1 MITAQGRGINCN
13 LSMPDDHKSL
23 SFPVRLV
30 VAIIGIAFCGL
41 MIRTAARM
49 GSARLL
55 ERYAVMTNSIA
66 AANQSTITAPSD
78 ADAQLTRATLL
89 NNSRLTAEARDAQ
102 EHAVR
107 LRPAD
112 YSLWLGL
119 GVLRD
124 DAGDTD
130 AALAAFNEAVRFAPY
145 YAQTH
150 WQRGNLLLRLGRYD
164 EAFADLR
171 SAANS
176 NRSFLPIV
184 IDLAWGVSRGDA
196 KLAEQLIGPTDDKTR
211 IQFARFLAR
220 AGKGREA
227 LDQFHAGEK
236 SISENERRDL
246 VRQLIDARAYQE
258 AFEIWKGSLNL
269 NLERQPAVFD
279 GGFEGQ
285 LAYDEVG
292 FGWRINRNQEKMV
305 LSQDAIEHQGGSKSL
320 RIVFEGNSTPTTPLL
335 AQTLLV
341 KPQKAYKIN
350 FAVMTKEVVSG
361 GLPLVNV
368 SDAASGQ
375 LLGKSS
381 NFPQASSPWQT
392 ISFEFSTLPTSTAI
406 ILNVERTGC
415 SSSPCPIFG
424 VVWLDSFSVEEVPAR
439 AQ

>member
-150 WQRGNLLLRLGRYD
+150 W
-164 EAFADLR
+164 
-171 SAANS
+171 
-176 NRSFLPIV
+176 
-184 IDLAWGVSRGDA
+184 
-196 KLAEQLIGPTDDKTR
+196 
-211 IQFARFLAR
+211 
-220 AGKGREA
+220 
-227 LDQFHAGEK
+227 
-236 SISENERRDL
+236 
-246 VRQLIDARAYQE
+246 
-258 AFEIWKGSLNL
+258 
-269 NLERQPAVFD
+269 
-279 GGFEGQ
+279 
-285 LAYDEVG
+285 
-292 FGWRINRNQEKMV
+292 
-305 LSQDAIEHQGGSKSL
+305 
-320 RIVFEGNSTPTTPLL
+320 
-335 AQTLLV
+335 
-341 KPQKAYKIN
+341 
-350 FAVMTKEVVSG
+350 
-361 GLPLVNV
+361 
-368 SDAASGQ
+368 
-375 LLGKSS
+375 
-381 NFPQASSPWQT
+381 
-392 ISFEFSTLPTSTAI
+392 
-406 ILNVERTGC
+406 
-415 SSSPCPIFG
+415 
-424 VVWLDSFSVEEVPAR
+424 
-439 AQ
+439 